1 MEHEAD
7 RAALERN
14 VRLYPRYQVLL
25 NCYFWMPVFF
35 LYFSSH
41 MSVGEVL
48 RLEAIYYFT
57 VVVLEVPSG
66 YFSDRLGRRR
76 TLFVAAAALA
86 AAYALFFFGRGFAV
100 FAAAQIMLAAGLA
113 FNSGTDTAFHYDS
126 LSALGREAEYGPREA
141 RINRLEMIA
150 RAVAALAGGAAATWR
165 LGLPYGLAGLAT
177 LGMLGTVLR
186 FREPV
191 HAAGEEA
198 QRGFVAQLAACLSA
212 LRKRAL
218 AWLFAFAVLMTVIN
232 HVPYE
237 LYQPYLDLLIHGR
250 DLRLPGEGTPLVS
263 GVVTAAT
270 MLAASWAAGRSIALR
285 DRLGLPVTLLG
296 TTLLQVVI
304 MAAMGIL
311 LHEVVLILIL
321 LRSVP
326 AAAMQA
332 PLRAAIVPQL
342 ERNLRATYL
351 SLQSLA
357 GRLSFAGVLWLLSL
371 AVPGEAA
378 DWAAI
383 SRMSLLCAGGGAVA
397 FVVLALLARPCLR
410 RDPRGNG
417 R

>member
-1 MEHEAD
+1 MEHTAD
-7 RAALERN
+7 RTALERN
-14 VRLYPRYQVLL
+14 IRLYPQYQVLL

-48 RLEAIYYFT
+48 RLEAIYYLT

-76 TLFVAAAALA
+76 TLFVAAAALV
-86 AAYALFFFGRGFAV
+86 AAYALFFLGRGFAV
-100 FAAAQIMLAAGLA
+100 FAAAQVMLAAGLA
-113 FNSGTDTAFHYDS
+113 FNSGTDTSFHFDS
-126 LSALGREAEYGPREA
+126 LSALGREADYAGREA

-150 RAVAALAGGAAATWR
+150 RAVAALAGGIAGTWR
-165 LGLPYGLAGLAT
+165 LGLPYALAGVAA
-177 LGMLGTVLR
+177 LGMLGTVLC
-186 FREPV
+186 FREPAR
-191 HAAGEEA
+191 AAGETLP
-198 QRGFVAQLAACLSA
+198 RGFAAQLGACLRA
-212 LRKRAL
+212 LRKSAL

-237 LYQPYLDLLIHGR
+237 LYQPYLDLLVHGR
-250 DLRLPGEGTPLVS
+250 GLRLPGEGTPLVT

-270 MLAASWAAGRSIALR
+270 MLVAAWAAGRSIALR
-285 DRLGLPVTLLG
+285 DRVGLPATLLG

-304 MAAMGIL
+304 MGAMGIL
-311 LHEVVLILIL
+311 LHEVVLVLIL

-342 ERNLRATYL
+342 ERTLRATYL

-357 GRLSFAGVLWLLSL
+357 GRLSFAGVLWLLSH
-371 AVPGEAA
+371 AVPGEEP

-383 SRMSLLCAGGGAVA
+383 SRMSLLCAAGGAA
-397 FVVLALLARPCLR
+397 GFVLLALLAQPCLR
-410 RDPRGNG
+410 RHPAP
-417 R
+417 